1 MRAFRTGRAC
11 EEESM
16 KGKWLDRLKHMKK
29 EQWIV
34 YLLLAALL
42 LVIFLPVSRK
52 EGGEKETQVSPA
64 QTVGKEEETCESQT
78 EEMEEKLESALARV
92 EGVGDVEVVLSLE
105 STNQKVVE
113 KDVPSA
119 RSSQESSGG
128 EESSS
133 SSSAST
139 EESTVYQ
146 TDSDG
151 NETPYVVRENYPEI
165 RGVLVVAEGGGDPV
179 VVQQIQEAVMALFRV
194 EAHKIKVMKMK
205 S

>member
-1 MRAFRTGRAC
+1 MKRGWLGWLKGR
-11 EEESM
+11 
-16 KGKWLDRLKHMKK
+16 KK
-29 EQWIV
+29 EQWAV
-34 YLLLAALL
+34 YLLLGALL
-42 LVIFLPVSRK
+42 LVILLPTGSRDREEKTVSETEA
-52 EGGEKETQVSPA
+52 EGKEKEV
-64 QTVGKEEETCESQT
+64 EEGESQ
-78 EEMEEKLESALARV
+78 EEKLEKKLEAALSRV
-92 EGVGDVEVVLSLE
+92 EGIGAVEVALSLE

-119 RSSQESSGG
+119 RSSQSSSGSG
-128 EESSS
+128 ETGSASSV
-133 SSSAST
+133 ST

-151 NETPYVVRENYPEI
+151 SEIPYVIQETYPEI

>member
-1 MRAFRTGRAC
+1 
-11 EEESM
+11 M
-16 KGKWLDRLKHMKK
+16 KGRWLGHLKGMKK

-34 YLLLAALL
+34 YLLLGALL
-42 LVIFLPVSRK
+42 LVILLPVG
-52 EGGEKETQVSPA
+52 GGEDSQEPVPETA
-64 QTVGKEEETCESQT
+64 DTGTGEEVATYESQT
-78 EEMEEKLESALARV
+78 EGLEVKLEAALAQV
-92 EGVGDVEVVLSLE
+92 EGIGAVDVVLSLE

-113 KDVPSA
+113 KDVPSS
-119 RSSQESSGG
+119 RSSQTSSGA

-133 SSSAST
+133 SSSVST

-146 TDSDG
+146 RDSSG
-151 NETPYVVRENYPEI
+151 SETPYVIQENYPEI
-165 RGVLVVAEGGGDPV
+165 RGVLVVAEGGDDPV

>member
-1 MRAFRTGRAC
+1 
-11 EEESM
+11 M
-16 KGKWLDRLKHMKK
+16 KGRWLDYLKKMKK

-34 YLLLAALL
+34 YLLLGALL
-42 LVIFLPVSRK
+42 LVIFLPAGKTEER
-52 EGGEKETQVSPA
+52 EEKAPETPETDA
-64 QTVGKEEETCESQT
+64 GKEVETYESQT
-78 EEMEEKLESALARV
+78 EELEAKLEKALARV
-92 EGVGDVEVVLSLE
+92 EGIGAVEVVLSLE

-113 KDVPSA
+113 KDVPSS
-119 RSSQESSGG
+119 RSSQSSSGA
-128 EESSS
+128 ESSS
-133 SSSAST
+133 SASSVST
-139 EESTVYQ
+139 EESTVYR

-151 NETPYVVRENYPEI
+151 SETPYVIQENYPEI

>member
-1 MRAFRTGRAC
+1 
-11 EEESM
+11 M
-16 KGKWLDRLKHMKK
+16 KGKWLDHLKHMKK

-34 YLLLAALL
+34 YLLLGALL
-42 LVIFLPVSRK
+42 LVIFLPVDRK
-52 EGGEKETQVSPA
+52 KDEEKAVEEIPEQTSGKGEEVYT
-64 QTVGKEEETCESQT
+64 SQT
-78 EEMEEKLESALARV
+78 EDLEGKLESALAQV
-92 EGVGDVEVVLSLE
+92 EGVGAVKVVLSLE

-113 KDVPSA
+113 KDIPTS

-133 SSSAST
+133 ASSVST

-151 NETPYVVRENYPEI
+151 SETPYVIRENYPEI

>member
-1 MRAFRTGRAC
+1 
-11 EEESM
+11 M
-16 KGKWLDRLKHMKK
+16 KGKWLDHLKHMKK

-34 YLLLAALL
+34 YLLLGALL
-42 LVIFLPVSRK
+42 LVIFLPVDRK
-52 EGGEKETQVSPA
+52 KDEEKAVEEIPEQTSGKGEEVYT
-64 QTVGKEEETCESQT
+64 SQT
-78 EEMEEKLESALARV
+78 EDLEGKLESALAQV
-92 EGVGDVEVVLSLE
+92 EGVGAVKVVLSLE

-113 KDVPSA
+113 KDIPTS

-128 EESSS
+128 EES
-133 SSSAST
+133 
-139 EESTVYQ
+139 TVYQ

-151 NETPYVVRENYPEI
+151 SETPYVIRENYPEI

>member
-1 MRAFRTGRAC
+1 MKNRWLDWL
-11 EEESM
+11 
-16 KGKWLDRLKHMKK
+16 KGKKR
-29 EQWIV
+29 EQWVV

-42 LVIFLPVSRK
+42 LVIFLPAGNRNSEAQRVS
-52 EGGEKETQVSPA
+52 ETENSER
-64 QTVGKEEETCESQT
+64 GKEVETGESQ
-78 EEMEEKLESALARV
+78 EEKLEKKLEAVLSRV
-92 EGVGDVEVVLSLE
+92 EGIGAVEAALSLE
-105 STNQKVVE
+105 STNQKIVE
-113 KDVPSA
+113 KDTPSS
-119 RSSQESSGG
+119 RTSQSSSGSG
-128 EESSS
+128 ESGSTSSV
-133 SSSAST
+133 ST

-151 NETPYVVRENYPEI
+151 SEIPYVVQETYPEI